1 MGKYSFT
8 LYLEINNSNFIFS
21 VEKKDEKNNLEI
33 VNNIV
38 IPIEGIEKNR
48 INDLKKIFQVLKEN
62 IYLIEQKLNFT
73 FKEIILIIENFNPTF
88 INLSGYKKLNGSQI
102 LKENIIYI
110 LNTLKSY
117 VDKIE
122 SKKTVIHIFNSKFN
136 LDNEKIE
143 NLPIGLFGDFYSHE
157 ISLIL
162 MDTNDYKN
170 LCNIFDQCN
179 LKVKKIF
186 LKSFIKGANISN
198 KNKDLDTFFHIKLS
212 NKNSKIL
219 FFENNSLKTEQDFK
233 FNTDII
239 LQDICKITSLKK
251 ETVELILGK
260 IHFTN
265 HLQEDEILDKD
276 LFQNDNFRKI
286 KKKLIYEIAL
296 ARILEISEIMLSRNI
311 NFKSYV
317 QSTKNIFLEL
327 DCKLQ
332 FYSLGEIYKTV
343 FSNHGKLDL
352 KFLED
357 MSNEDVI
364 NTSNQIVHYGWKTE
378 AIPVTQNKKSMIARL
393 FDTIFN

>member
-122 SKKTVIHIFNSKFN
+122 SKKTIIHIFNSKFKI
-136 LDNEKIE
+136 DNEKIE

-198 KNKDLDTFFHIKLS
+198 KNKDLDTFFYIKLS

-219 FFENNSLKTEQDFK
+219 FLRT
-233 FNTDII
+233 T
-239 LQDICKITSLKK
+239 L
-251 ETVELILGK
+251 
-260 IHFTN
+260 
-265 HLQEDEILDKD
+265 
-276 LFQNDNFRKI
+276 
-286 KKKLIYEIAL
+286 
-296 ARILEISEIMLSRNI
+296 
-311 NFKSYV
+311 
-317 QSTKNIFLEL
+317 
-327 DCKLQ
+327 
-332 FYSLGEIYKTV
+332 
-343 FSNHGKLDL
+343 
-352 KFLED
+352 
-357 MSNEDVI
+357 
-364 NTSNQIVHYGWKTE
+364 
-378 AIPVTQNKKSMIARL
+378 
-393 FDTIFN
+393 

>member
-122 SKKTVIHIFNSKFN
+122 SKKTVIHIFNSKFK

-198 KNKDLDTFFHIKLS
+198 KNKDLDTFFYIKLS

-219 FFENNSLKTEQDFK
+219 FLRT
-233 FNTDII
+233 T
-239 LQDICKITSLKK
+239 L
-251 ETVELILGK
+251 
-260 IHFTN
+260 
-265 HLQEDEILDKD
+265 
-276 LFQNDNFRKI
+276 
-286 KKKLIYEIAL
+286 
-296 ARILEISEIMLSRNI
+296 
-311 NFKSYV
+311 
-317 QSTKNIFLEL
+317 
-327 DCKLQ
+327 
-332 FYSLGEIYKTV
+332 
-343 FSNHGKLDL
+343 
-352 KFLED
+352 
-357 MSNEDVI
+357 
-364 NTSNQIVHYGWKTE
+364 
-378 AIPVTQNKKSMIARL
+378 
-393 FDTIFN
+393 

>member
-343 FSNHGKLDL
+343 FSNYGKWDL
-352 KFLED
+352 KFLDD

-378 AIPVTQNKKSMIARL
+378 AIPVTQNKKSMVARL

>member
-122 SKKTVIHIFNSKFN
+122 SKKTVIHIFNSKFK

-162 MDTNDYKN
+162 LDTNDYKN

-260 IHFTN
+260 INFTN

-343 FSNHGKLDL
+343 FSNYGKWDL
-352 KFLED
+352 KFLDD

-378 AIPVTQNKKSMIARL
+378 AIPVTQNKKSMVARL